1 MDYHPSRMMNRVNRA
16 CPLIIVCLLNV
27 PKPMLE
33 CDIDQSYFHIISGVN
48 PDRRVV
54 MFEFEALT
62 CQTEIQNGLWLGEFL
77 LVDEVTC
84 KRT

>member
-1 MDYHPSRMMNRVNRA
+1 
-16 CPLIIVCLLNV
+16 
-27 PKPMLE
+27 MLE